1 MGDVIPSIEDADE
14 IDDQGVVIIAGVGRF
29 GQIVNCFVR
38 NSGVKTVII
47 DNNLKTIQLMRRF
60 GFKGFFDDPSRP
72 ELLKA
77 AGIERARVLVIALDD
92 PSKSSKLVADVR
104 RQYSDLHIVARS
116 FDRNHVFEL
125 YQAGADDIVRT
136 TFDISLRAGRYELEN
151 AGLTDFEAAEAA
163 ETFSQ
168 HDRKAIRALTKVW
181 RAGVKPDK
189 NSEYVRLPKDLEQE
203 LEAAILTQLN
213 AGKSPTQPVE
223 TPASAKVAMPE

>member
-1 MGDVIPSIEDADE
+1 M
-14 IDDQGVVIIAGVGRF
+14 
-29 GQIVNCFVR
+29 
-38 NSGVKTVII
+38 
-47 DNNLKTIQLMRRF
+47 NLKM
-60 GFKGFFDDPSRP
+60 P
-72 ELLKA
+72 
-77 AGIERARVLVIALDD
+77 
-92 PSKSSKLVADVR
+92 
-104 RQYSDLHIVARS
+104 
-116 FDRNHVFEL
+116 
-125 YQAGADDIVRT
+125 
-136 TFDISLRAGRYELEN
+136 
-151 AGLTDFEAAEAA
+151 GLTDFEAAEAA